1 MKVAACFCWVKDFC
15 IPSRTD
21 AGHAILDGVLLQL
34 QDFEW
39 EQKDIFA
46 IQLSFEEAIV
56 NAIRHGNQSNNRL
69 GVRVHL
75 EITPERFLATVEDEG
90 PGFNPDSLPDPT
102 LEDFLDRPCGR
113 GVKLMRAFMTSVHF
127 NPAGNSVTLEKF
139 RSTPV
144 PEKFLVQEAQ
154 DAPETQE
161 VSEVQDAQDAQ
172 KASETQEVSEAQ
184 DVQDVQKAPETQAV
198 QETQEVS
205 QTVAPVQSEC
215 TTHLNEAQTGIPIH

>member
-1 MKVAACFCWVKDFC
+1 MVNRELMVVPMKVAACFCWVKDFC

-75 EITPERFLATVEDEG
+75 EITPERFLARVEDEG

-144 PEKFLVQEAQ
+144 PEKFLEAQETPEVQEAQ
-154 DAPETQE
+154 EAQEAPKVQVAQETP
-161 VSEVQDAQDAQ
+161 EVQDAPDVQNKSD
-172 KASETQEVSEAQ
+172 AQ
-184 DVQDVQKAPETQAV
+184 DVQA
-198 QETQEVS
+198 S
-205 QTVAPVQSEC
+205 SLPVQPEIPP
-215 TTHLNEAQTGIPIH
+215 HNEAQTGFPIH

>member
-39 EQKDIFA
+39 EQKDVFA

-75 EITPERFLATVEDEG
+75 EITPERFLARVEDEG

-127 NPAGNSVTLEKF
+127 NPTGNAVTLEKF

-144 PEKFLVQEAQ
+144 PEKFLVQEAKDVQ
-154 DAPETQE
+154 DAPEGP
-161 VSEVQDAQDAQ
+161 EVQDAQDAPEAQ
-172 KASETQEVSEAQ
+172 KVQEV
-184 DVQDVQKAPETQAV
+184 
-198 QETQEVS
+198 QEV
-205 QTVAPVQSEC
+205 QAAAPPVQSEC
-215 TTHLNEAQTGIPIH
+215 PAQPNEAQTEISAHYFCD

>member
-1 MKVAACFCWVKDFC
+1 MVVPMKVAACFCWVKDFC

-39 EQKDIFA
+39 EQKDVFA

-75 EITPERFLATVEDEG
+75 EITPERFLARVEDEG

-127 NPAGNSVTLEKF
+127 NPSGNAVTLEKF

-154 DAPETQE
+154 DTQE
-161 VSEVQDAQDAQ
+161 VQETPEAPASQEVQATQENQETPDVQ
-172 KASETQEVSEAQ
+172 ETQAAE
-184 DVQDVQKAPETQAV
+184 DVQKAPLPVQPELPPQNETQT
-198 QETQEVS
+198 E
-205 QTVAPVQSEC
+205 
-215 TTHLNEAQTGIPIH
+215 IPIH

>member
-1 MKVAACFCWVKDFC
+1 MVNRKLMVVRMTVAACFCWVKDFC

-39 EQKDIFA
+39 EQKDVFA

-75 EITPERFLATVEDEG
+75 EISPERFLARVEDEG

-127 NPAGNSVTLEKF
+127 NPSGNAVTLEKF

-154 DAPETQE
+154 DTQE
-161 VSEVQDAQDAQ
+161 VQETPEAPASQEVQA
-172 KASETQEVSEAQ
+172 TQENQ
-184 DVQDVQKAPETQAV
+184 ETPDV
-198 QETQEVS
+198 QETQAAEDV
-205 QTVAPVQSEC
+205 QEAPLPVQPE
-215 TTHLNEAQTGIPIH
+215 LPPQNETQTEIPIH

>member
-1 MKVAACFCWVKDFC
+1 MTVAACFCWVKDFC

-39 EQKDIFA
+39 EQKDVFA
-46 IQLSFEEAIV
+46 IQLAFEEALV

-75 EITPERFLATVEDEG
+75 EISPERFLATVEDEG
-90 PGFNPDSLPDPT
+90 PGFNPDKLPDPT

-127 NPAGNSVTLEKF
+127 NPTGNAVTLEKF

-144 PEKFLVQEAQ
+144 PERFLVQEAQ
-154 DAPETQE
+154 DVQKVQEPQE
-161 VSEVQDAQDAQ
+161 VQEPQQIQDTA
-172 KASETQEVSEAQ
+172 K
-184 DVQDVQKAPETQAV
+184 
-198 QETQEVS
+198 
-205 QTVAPVQSEC
+205 PVQAEC
-215 TTHLNEAQTGIPIH
+215 TAPPTESQPEIQVH

>member
-1 MKVAACFCWVKDFC
+1 MVVPMKVAACFCWVKDFC

-75 EITPERFLATVEDEG
+75 EITPERFLARVEDEG

-127 NPAGNSVTLEKF
+127 NPAGNSVTLEKI

-144 PEKFLVQEAQ
+144 PEKFLEAQEAPEVQEAQEAQEAPEVQMAQETPEVQEAQ
-154 DAPETQE
+154 DGQE
-161 VSEVQDAQDAQ
+161 AQNNSEVQD
-172 KASETQEVSEAQ
+172 
-184 DVQDVQKAPETQAV
+184 VQAP
-198 QETQEVS
+198 S
-205 QTVAPVQSEC
+205 LPVQPEIPP
-215 TTHLNEAQTGIPIH
+215 HNEAQTEFPVH